1 MVLFILVPLA
11 EILVIVQVGSAIGGW
26 WTAGLLV
33 ADSLLGAWLLRVEGR
48 RAWQQFR
55 TALQEGRWPG
65 DEVAQGAL
73 IIVGGTLL
81 LTPGFLTDILGFLFL
96 VAPTRRFV
104 SRRLRAR
111 VGEQMVGEQT
121 VGGATGARTP
131 PSGAGGAG
139 PHSRSGRTTTGGRTG
154 SSGPQPGRGRQ
165 PPVELDVEVVE
176 IRREQGPRPV
186 TGASREGPAGRDD
199 QHDDDDVD
207 DPGGDPGDSH
217 GDSHRDSHG
226 GSRGDDDAR

>member
-11 EILVIVQVGSAIGGW
+11 EILVILQVGGAIGGW

-48 RAWQQFR
+48 RAWSQFR

-81 LTPGFLTDILGFLFL
+81 LTPGFLTDGVGFLFL
-96 VAPTRRFV
+96 VAPTRRWV
-104 SRRLRAR
+104 SRRLRNR
-111 VGEQMVGEQT
+111 VAGGM
-121 VGGATGARTP
+121 VGGATTPGGPGPSGGDPGGPRGTPRTGAPGGGTSRGGTP
-131 PSGAGGAG
+131 RSGAGTG
-139 PHSRSGRTTTGGRTG
+139 PRGSGDDL
-154 SSGPQPGRGRQ
+154 Q
-165 PPVELDVEVVE
+165 LDIEVVE

-186 TGASREGPAGRDD
+186 SE
-199 QHDDDDVD
+199 
-207 DPGGDPGDSH
+207 GGD
-217 GDSHRDSHG
+217 
-226 GSRGDDDAR
+226 RGDEAAAQQDGDEPGAPGADPDEAGGRTA